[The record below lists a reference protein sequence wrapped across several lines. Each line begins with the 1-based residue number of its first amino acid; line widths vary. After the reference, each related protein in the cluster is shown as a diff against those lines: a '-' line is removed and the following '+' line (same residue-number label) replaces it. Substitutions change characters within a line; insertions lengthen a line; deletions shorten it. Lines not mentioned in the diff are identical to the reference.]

1 MNQFINPSER
11 IYERKGTEYFVLILG
26 EDESRRLV
34 ESVIRRGYTCI
45 GKVRVV
51 TPTNKLFGMPKH
63 PSYVRFDRCSE
74 TDAAE
79 RLEFREHTWGPKH
92 VTYSRRLIGAD

>member
-1 MNQFINPSER
+1 MRVGIDAIGR
-11 IYERKGTEYFVLILG
+11 IGDTTVG
-26 EDESRRLV
+26 
-34 ESVIRRGYTCI
+34 RGYTCI
-45 GKVRVV
+45 GKVCVV

-63 PSYVRFDRCSE
+63 PPYVRFDQCSE

-92 VTYSRRLIGAD
+92 VTYSRHIIGAD